1 VNIAE
6 KLVEDHRARR
16 RFEPFAAAYGITT
29 VAQAYAAQREF
40 VALRTSDSPV
50 VGYKVGL
57 TSQAMQAQCGLDA
70 PVSGIITTRNVL
82 QSPARLALKDFVRLG
97 AEIEIAV
104 RLKRDVAPG
113 DDIAAAIDAVAPAM
127 EIVDNRNCD
136 YATLDGLSFIADNGW
151 HEAIVLGAWQSAW
164 PELADVRATLSSGS
178 TEIAAGLG
186 SAALGHPFASVAW
199 LADSLAKHGHR
210 LRAGEIVM
218 TGNLIKGQFPD
229 GPIPY
234 RYTAEGLGSV
244 ICDVI

>member
-1 VNIAE
+1 MNVAE

-16 RFEPFAAAYGITT
+16 RFDAFAAACGITT
-29 VAQAYAAQREF
+29 LAEAYAVQREF
-40 VALRTSDSPV
+40 VALRTANSPV

-70 PVSGIITTRNVL
+70 PVSGIITARNVL
-82 QSPARLALKDFVRLG
+82 QSPATLALKDFVRLG

-104 RLKRDVAPG
+104 RLKRDVSPG
-113 DDIAAAIDAVAPAM
+113 EDIAAAVDAIAPAM

-136 YATLDGLSFIADNGW
+136 YAALDGLSFISDNGW
-151 HEAIVLGAWQSAW
+151 HEAIVLGEWRSAW
-164 PELADVRATLSSGS
+164 PELADVRAALSSGK
-178 TEIAAGLG
+178 TEIAAGHG

-199 LADSLAKHGHR
+199 LADNLASHGHR

-218 TGNLIKGQFPD
+218 TGNLIKGQFPE
-229 GPIPY
+229 GPILY

-244 ICDVI
+244 ICEVV

>member
-1 VNIAE
+1 MNVAE

-16 RFEPFAAAYGITT
+16 RFEAFAAACGITT
-29 VAQAYAAQREF
+29 VAQAYAVQRDF
-40 VALRTSDSPV
+40 VARRTGHSPV
-50 VGYKVGL
+50 AGYKVGL

-70 PVSGIITTRNVL
+70 PVSGIITARNVL
-82 QSPARLALKDFVRLG
+82 QSPVTLSLGDFVRLG

-104 RLKRDVAPG
+104 QLKRDVMPG
-113 DDIAAAIDAVAPAM
+113 DDIAAAVDAVAPAM

-151 HEAIVLGAWQSAW
+151 HEAIVLGEWQSAW
-164 PELADVRATLSSGS
+164 PELSDVRAMLSDGS
-178 TEIAAGLG
+178 TNIASGLG

-199 LADSLAKHGHR
+199 LADNLARHGHR

-218 TGNLIKGQFPD
+218 TGNLIKGQFPE

-244 ICDVI
+244 ACEIV

>member
-1 VNIAE
+1 VNVAE
-6 KLVEDHRARR
+6 KLVEDHRAHR

-29 VAQAYAAQREF
+29 AAQAYAAQREF
-40 VALRTSDSPV
+40 VALRTGNSPI

-70 PVSGIITTRNVL
+70 PVSGIITTRNAL
-82 QSPARLALKDFVRLG
+82 RSPATLALKDFVRLG

-104 RLKRDVAPG
+104 RLKHDVAPG
-113 DDIAAAIDAVAPAM
+113 DEIAAAVDAVAPAM

-151 HEAIVLGAWQSAW
+151 HEAIVLGEWQSTW
-164 PELADVRATLSSGS
+164 PELADVRAASSSGG
-178 TEIAAGLG
+178 TEIASGLG

-199 LADSLAKHGHR
+199 LADNLAKHGGR
-210 LRAGEIVM
+210 LRAGDIVM

-229 GPIPY
+229 GPISY

-244 ICDVI
+244 VCEII

>member
-16 RFEPFAAAYGITT
+16 RFEPFAAACGITT
-29 VAQAYAAQREF
+29 VAEAYAAQREF
-40 VALRTSDSPV
+40 VALRTGNSPA

-70 PVSGIITTRNVL
+70 PVSGITTARNVL
-82 QSPARLALKDFVRLG
+82 HSPTTLARKDFVRLG

-104 RLKRDVAPG
+104 RLKRDVIPG
-113 DDIAAAIDAVAPAM
+113 DDIAAAVDAVAPAM
-127 EIVDNRNCD
+127 EIVDNRDCD

-151 HEAIVLGAWQSAW
+151 HEAIVLGEWQTVW
-164 PELADVRATLSSGS
+164 PELASVRAVLFDAN

-199 LADSLAKHGHR
+199 LADNLAKHGHR

-244 ICDVI
+244 ICEIV

>member
-1 VNIAE
+1 VNVAE

-40 VALRTSDSPV
+40 VALRTGNAPM

-70 PVSGIITTRNVL
+70 PVSGIITAKNML
-82 QSPARLALKDFVRLG
+82 QSPTTLALRDFVSLG
-97 AEIEIAV
+97 VEIEIAV
-104 RLKRDVAPG
+104 RLKRGVAPG
-113 DDIAAAIDAVAPAM
+113 DDIAPAIEAVAPAM

-151 HEAIVLGAWQSAW
+151 HEAIVLGEWQSAW
-164 PELADVRATLSSGS
+164 PELADVRAVLSSGS
-178 TEIAAGLG
+178 TEIASGLG

-199 LADSLAKHGHR
+199 LADNLATHGHR

-244 ICDVI
+244 ACNIV

>member
-1 VNIAE
+1 MNVAE

-16 RFEPFAAAYGITT
+16 RVGSFAAACGITT

-40 VALRTSDSPV
+40 VALRTGNAPV

-57 TSQAMQAQCGLDA
+57 TSKAMQAQCGLDA
-70 PVSGIITTRNVL
+70 PVSGIIAAVNVL
-82 QSPARLALKDFVRLG
+82 ESPATLALRDFVRLG

-113 DDIAAAIDAVAPAM
+113 DDVAAAVDAVAPAM

-136 YATLDGLSFIADNGW
+136 YARLDGLSFIADNGW
-151 HEAIVLGAWQSAW
+151 HEAIVLGEWQRVW
-164 PELADVRATLSSGS
+164 PELGNMRAVLSDGS
-178 TEIAAGLG
+178 AEIASGLG

-199 LADSLAKHGHR
+199 LADNLARHGHR

-229 GPIPY
+229 SPIPY

-244 ICDVI
+244 VCNIV

>member
-1 VNIAE
+1 MNVAE

-16 RFEPFAAAYGITT
+16 RFEPFAAACSITT
-29 VAQAYAAQREF
+29 VAQAYAAQRDF
-40 VALRTSDSPV
+40 VALRTGNSPV
-50 VGYKVGL
+50 AGYKVGL

-70 PVSGIITTRNVL
+70 PVSGVITTRNVL
-82 QSPARLALKDFVRLG
+82 SSPATLALKDFVRLG

-113 DDIAAAIDAVAPAM
+113 DDIAAAVEAVAPAM

-136 YATLDGLSFIADNGW
+136 YATLEGLSFIADNGW
-151 HEAIVLGAWQSAW
+151 HEAIVLGEWRSAW
-164 PELADVRATLSSGS
+164 PELADLRAALSSGN
-178 TEIAAGLG
+178 TEIASGLG

-199 LADSLAKHGHR
+199 LADNLAKHGHH

-234 RYTAEGLGSV
+234 RYIAEGLGSV
-244 ICDVI
+244 VCDIV

>member
-1 VNIAE
+1 MNVAE
-6 KLVEDHRARR
+6 KLVENHRARR

-29 VAQAYAAQREF
+29 VAEAYAAQREF
-40 VALRTSDSPV
+40 VALRTGNSPV

-70 PVSGIITTRNVL
+70 PVSGIITERNVL
-82 QSPARLALKDFVRLG
+82 QSPATLALKDFVRLG

-104 RLKRDVAPG
+104 RLKRDVVPG
-113 DDIAAAIDAVAPAM
+113 DDVAAAVEAVAPAM

-136 YATLDGLSFIADNGW
+136 YAMLDGLSFIADNGW
-151 HEAIVLGAWQSAW
+151 HEAIVLGEWQTTW
-164 PELADVRATLSSGS
+164 PELADVRTVLSDGNA
-178 TEIAAGLG
+178 EIASGLG

-199 LADSLAKHGHR
+199 LADNLAKHGHR

-244 ICDVI
+244 ICEIV

>member
-1 VNIAE
+1 MNAAE
-6 KLVEDHRARR
+6 KLVEDHRARH
-16 RFEPFAAAYGITT
+16 RFGAFAAAYGITT
-29 VAQAYAAQREF
+29 VDEAYATQREF
-40 VALRTSDSPV
+40 VALRTAKSPI

-57 TSQAMQAQCGLDA
+57 TSQAMQVQCGLDA

-82 QSPARLALKDFVRLG
+82 QSPATLALEDFVRLG

-113 DDIAAAIDAVAPAM
+113 DDIAAAVEAVAPAM

-151 HEAIVLGAWQSAW
+151 HEAIVLGEWQNTW
-164 PELADVRATLSSGS
+164 PDLANLRAVLSDGS
-178 TEIAAGLG
+178 TEIVSGLG

-199 LADSLAKHGHR
+199 LADNLARHGHR

-229 GPIPY
+229 SPIAY
-234 RYTAEGLGSV
+234 GYTAQGLGSV
-244 ICDVI
+244 VCNII